1 MELTDLIALPLESLL
16 NADSPLP
23 SPEEVTYWHLR
34 QQRTYWIDYEVD
46 EKYYLMEL
54 AKEII
59 RINNEE
65 KDNENPAPITLYIHS
80 YGGDL
85 RQAIF
90 FCDLIQ
96 ASHVPIITVATG
108 AAMSAGFL
116 IFISGKRRYAFK
128 HTKLLVHQGS
138 GTISGNY
145 EEMDAAQRSY
155 KKEVESMRDYILG
168 HTDIYEKTF
177 DKHKKSDWYLT
188 GEELITYGVADKIVE
203 DFADIK

>member
-1 MELTDLIALPLESLL
+1 MIDFTTITIPPELDGVKLP
-16 NADSPLP
+16 A
-23 SPEEVTYWHLR
+23 PEEITYWSLR
-34 QQRTYWIDYEVD
+34 GQRTYWIDFEID
-46 EKYYLMEL
+46 EDYALMEL

-65 KDNENPAPITLYIHS
+65 KDNPSPTPITLYIHS

-90 FCDLIQ
+90 FCDLVE

-138 GTISGNY
+138 GIISGNY
-145 EEMDAAQRSY
+145 EEMDAAQRAM
-155 KKEVESMRDYILG
+155 KKEVSGMKEYILS
-168 HTDIYEKTF
+168 HTKIYEKTF
-177 DKHKKSDWYLT
+177 DKHKKGDWYLT
-188 GEELITYGVADKIVE
+188 GEELVTYGVADAIVNN
-203 DFADIK
+203 FSDIK

>member
-1 MELTDLIALPLESLL
+1 MEPSTIAI
-16 NADSPLP
+16 PLP
-23 SPEEVTYWHLR
+23 IEFEDNDHLSPEEVTYWQLR
-34 QQRTYWIDYEVD
+34 EQRTYWIDYEID
-46 EKYYLMEL
+46 DKYSLMEQ
-54 AKEII
+54 AKEIV

-65 KDNENPAPITLYIHS
+65 KNNPAPAPITLYIHS

-85 RQAIF
+85 RQALF
-90 FCDLIQ
+90 FCDLIE

-145 EEMDAAQRSY
+145 EEMDAAQKAY
-155 KKEVESMRDYILG
+155 KKEIVGMKDFILS
-168 HTDIYEKTF
+168 HTNIYEKTF
-177 DKHKKSDWYLT
+177 DKHKKGDWYLT
-188 GEELITYGVADKIVE
+188 GEELITYGVADVIVE
-203 DFADIK
+203 NFSDIK